1 MINQKMEN
9 YYKQQGILDD
19 DEWDVFMDYIKRSLP
34 TTFRIS
40 GSKKNSLIVK
50 NYLENEYFPLFS
62 GLKHED
68 KEITHPVPI
77 PWYPDQLGYSL
88 DVPKA
93 VIRKNKAF
101 KNFQDWLFYET
112 ESGNI
117 SRQEA
122 VSMIPA
128 LLLDVKPHHSV
139 IDLCASPG
147 SKTAQLLEAIHA
159 NVNNRDE
166 QLGTNAFEIY
176 PRGFLIANEVDFRRA
191 YMLVHQV
198 KRLNSP
204 CMIVTNHDASKLP
217 NFFVDEGIDTLSEPS
232 SMSKKRI
239 LKFDRV
245 LADVPCTGDGTI
257 RKNLNL
263 WKDWDVRQAFGLHLS
278 QVNILIRG
286 LQLLKVHG
294 KLVYS
299 TCSLNPIENEAVVS
313 SVLRMYGN
321 SIRLVDVSDQL
332 PELKRRKGVCVWKV
346 IDNNGEII
354 EFDERISM
362 NNKKMPRSLWP
373 PSKEEVKKFS
383 LERCLRIYPHLQ
395 NTGGF
400 FVAVFEKIEKLNDAN
415 STNFEEKLNKQKRE
429 SNDLETNIIQEVFVP
444 FKKIKTDTNST
455 NERMQSESILENI
468 ALYNDNSS
476 NFLDFTG
483 KTQEKDSKSL
493 KISEY
498 FKFLPENHE
507 EIKHIKSFYN
517 ISDLFPSSEYV
528 IRNINGIPTR
538 FIYFLSKKIKNILYH
553 NENRI
558 KFVHGG
564 VKMFTKHELS
574 KNVLTE
580 SSCRWRIQNE
590 GIEILF
596 PWIGP
601 ERVLHAGF
609 RELKIFLDYSY
620 PRIDMFPE
628 GETKASLEKMS
639 LGCAIMEVNLENDDN
654 VKMKFKVVVPI
665 WKSNVSSNLMLS
677 KKDRAVLM
685 LRLFGSLYQSKDN
698 SKEDIKDNSKE
709 DIKDNSKEDIKDNS
723 KKDIKDNASSVFISN
738 ALEI

>member
-1 MINQKMEN
+1 MED
-9 YYKQQGILDD
+9 YYKKQGILED
-19 DEWDVFMDYIKRSLP
+19 DEWDVFMDCIKTSLP

-40 GSKKNSLIVK
+40 GSKKHSFIVK
-50 NYLENEYFPLFS
+50 RHFENEYFPLFS

-68 KEITHPVPI
+68 KEIAHPI
-77 PWYPDQLGYSL
+77 PISWYPDQLGYSL

-101 KNFQDWLFYET
+101 KSFQDWLFYET

-128 LLLDVKPHHSV
+128 LLLDVKSHHSV

-159 NVNNRDE
+159 NINDGDE
-166 QLGTNAFEIY
+166 SLNSNVSQIY
-176 PRGFLIANEVDFRRA
+176 PRGFLIANDVDFKRA

-198 KRLNSP
+198 KRFNSP

-232 SMSKKRI
+232 KTSKKRI

-313 SVLRMYGN
+313 SVLRTYGN

-332 PELKRRKGVCVWKV
+332 PELKRRKGICVWKV

-373 PSKEEVKKFS
+373 PSEEEVEKFS

-400 FVAVFEKIEKLNDAN
+400 FVAVFEKIGKLNDSGGNN
-415 STNFEEKLNKQKRE
+415 SEENLNKQKRE
-429 SNDLETNIIQEVFVP
+429 SNDLEMNIVQEASVP
-444 FKKIKTDTNST
+444 LKKIKTETSFID
-455 NERMQSESILENI
+455 ERIHSESILENI
-468 ALYNDNSS
+468 ISHNDNLF
-476 NFLDFTG
+476 NPLNPTEEM
-483 KTQEKDSKSL
+483 QEKDSKFQ

-517 ISDLFPSSEYV
+517 ISDSFPSSEYV
-528 IRNINGIPTR
+528 IRNVNGVPTR

-564 VKMFTKHELS
+564 VKMFTKHELP
-574 KNVLTE
+574 KNVSAE
-580 SSCRWRIQNE
+580 NNCRWRIQNE

-601 ERVLHAGF
+601 ERVVHVGF
-609 RELKIFLDYSY
+609 KELKIFLDYGY
-620 PRIDMFPE
+620 PKIDMFPE
-628 GETKASLEKMS
+628 GEARTSLEKMS
-639 LGCAIMEVNLENDDN
+639 LGCAIMEANLENDDN

-665 WKSNVSSNLMLS
+665 WKSNVSANLMLS
-677 KKDRAVLM
+677 KKDRNVLM
-685 LRLFGSLYQSKDN
+685 LRLFGSLYRPKDDFKDDPKDDSKDDPKDN
-698 SKEDIKDNSKE
+698 SKDDDSSIFVSDNIDI
-709 DIKDNSKEDIKDNS
+709 
-723 KKDIKDNASSVFISN
+723 
-738 ALEI
+738 